1 MASWV
6 NARFTEMPPDWLS
19 CPLGVYSVLA
29 GVIVS
34 RFDSALW
41 GFRGPVRKIEKV
53 ESYIP
58 FFSSPLDY
66 SPV

>member
-53 ESYIP
+53 E
-58 FFSSPLDY
+58 
-66 SPV
+66 